1 MAKPLTSPQPSSS
14 VANFLEPSVGAAALA
29 KVEHV
34 SPPIAATPIVT
45 QLPPARLNVVR
56 LPRRYVL
63 RQFKWPSDTDETLQ
77 RLVAVFS
84 EAVGTDLKMT
94 EVLCAIM
101 KGIESALPE
110 IAREA
115 GSMGPMQRPK
125 NDPNND
131 RRKEEFLTEIAKRF
145 VAGMRAASVLE

>member
-1 MAKPLTSPQPSSS
+1 
-14 VANFLEPSVGAAALA
+14 
-29 KVEHV
+29 
-34 SPPIAATPIVT
+34 
-45 QLPPARLNVVR
+45 
-56 LPRRYVL
+56 
-63 RQFKWPSDTDETLQ
+63 
-77 RLVAVFS
+77 
-84 EAVGTDLKMT
+84 
-94 EVLCAIM
+94 M

-131 RRKEEFLTEIAKRF
+131 RRKEEFLTEIAKCF